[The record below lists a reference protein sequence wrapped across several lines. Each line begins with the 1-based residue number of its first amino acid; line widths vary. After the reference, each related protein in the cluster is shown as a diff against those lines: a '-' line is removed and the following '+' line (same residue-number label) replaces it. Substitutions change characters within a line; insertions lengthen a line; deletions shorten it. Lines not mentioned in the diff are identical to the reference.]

1 MQMKRSEE
9 LDSLRG
15 ISILAVVL
23 FHYTT
28 RYNQIYQ
35 HIEMPIHFP
44 FGHLGVQLFY
54 MISGYL
60 ILMSA
65 ENINNYQDFIVRRI
79 SKLFPS
85 YWVSII
91 IIFSTI
97 AIFSLPGR
105 EASFTDAIL
114 NLTMLQEFLGAKHV
128 DGAFG
133 VLSRFIA
140 FYVFVAFVIAYNAK
154 KRVLKI
160 LCIWM
165 LLDIAIKLIM
175 MSGVD
180 ISGKV
185 RIILLVKEIGFFA
198 LGVTFYK
205 IKHEGYSILCCLTFL
220 LSLFIIFLTNG
231 KLYLIA
237 ALIYSVIFYLIINNK
252 GKFLKVKPLLWL
264 GSISYSLYL
273 IHQNIGYIII
283 RAMSNYNIS
292 FYLKIITPLVI
303 SIILA
308 TIITRYIEKPALKMI
323 RNIKFG
329 K

>member
-1 MQMKRSEE
+1 MQMKRSQE

-28 RYNQIYQ
+28 RYNQIYK
-35 HIEMPIHFP
+35 HIVMPIHFP
-44 FGHLGVQLFY
+44 YGHLGVQLFY

-79 SKLFPS
+79 SKLFPA

-97 AIFSLPGR
+97 AVFSLPGR

-114 NLTMLQEFLGAKHV
+114 NLTMLQKFLGAKHV

-140 FYVFVAFVIAYNAK
+140 FYIFVTFVIAHNEK

-165 LLDIAIKLIM
+165 MLDIAIKLIM
-175 MSGVD
+175 MNGVD

-205 IKHEGYSILCCLTFL
+205 IKLEGYSILSCLTFL

-231 KLYLIA
+231 KSHLIA
-237 ALIYSVIFYLIINNK
+237 ALIYSVVFYLIINNK